1 MKIVAIR
8 HGTVDYIWSRW
19 CTSEEFDKECAEY
32 DKAPIKHTA
41 YNIPAIGSDN
51 VFISSLPRS
60 RATAENLF
68 DCGLRQTE
76 WADEVPL
83 RSSFDT
89 KFKLPLWFW
98 NLSGRLQWLINS
110 SRQPEGRLRTQERA
124 GKIVDLLCREG
135 TDGVIVT
142 HGFFMLTLLQ
152 EMKHAGFTISKTHAK
167 YQNGEYVI
175 AEKNGHINMKKK

>member
-32 DKAPIKHTA
+32 NKAPIKHTA

-68 DCGLRQTE
+68 NSRLRQTE
-76 WADEVPL
+76 WVDEVPL

-89 KFKLPLWFW
+89 KIRLPLWFW
-98 NLSGRLQWLINS
+98 NLSGRLQWFINS
-110 SRQPEGRLRTQERA
+110 SRQLEGRLHTRARA
-124 GKIVDLLCREG
+124 GKMVALLCREG
-135 TDGVIVT
+135 ADGVIVT
-142 HGFFMLTLLQ
+142 HGFFMFTLLR
-152 EMKHAGFTISKTHAK
+152 EMKHAGFRISKSHAK

-175 AEKNGHINMKKK
+175 AKKDK

>member
-1 MKIVAIR
+1 MKIVVLR
-8 HGTVDYIWSRW
+8 HGTVDYVWSRW

-60 RATAENLF
+60 RATAEKLF
-68 DCGLRQTE
+68 NSSLRQTE
-76 WADEVPL
+76 WVDEVPL

-89 KFKLPLWFW
+89 KIKLPLWFW

-110 SRQPEGRLRTQERA
+110 SRQPEGQLRTRARA

-142 HGFFMLTLLQ
+142 HGFFMLTLLR
-152 EMKHAGFTISKTHAK
+152 EMKHAGFTISKSRAK
-167 YQNGEYVI
+167 FENGEYVI
-175 AEKNGHINMKKK
+175 AEKN